1 MRRSQHVTLL
11 ALAAAASA
19 WLTLG
24 AVPSAAPR
32 VAAVEAAAIPVS
44 ANGEYLIQFA
54 PRAALRSQA
63 TQRMD
68 AAGIELT
75 RIAVNLPISLATL
88 TPEEAAAV
96 ANTPGVV
103 AVSPNSEFRATSTQP
118 SPPSWG
124 LDRSDQTDLPLDQ
137 SYSYS
142 TAAGA
147 GTTIY
152 IIDSGINAAHAEFT
166 GRLLSGVDEVGD
178 GNGTNDCD
186 GHGTHVAGTAGGTT
200 YGIAKLATLVPV
212 RVLDCAGG
220 GSAFSVIN
228 GIDWVIENH
237 VSGRAVANMSLGG
250 PGNTV
255 VDNAVAALVADGV
268 AIAVAAGNGVNH
280 IGVDAC
286 TTTPARLPDVLTVG
300 ATNTQDFRTGFSNFG
315 TCVDLFAP
323 GLNILSAWI
332 GSPTASTFESGT
344 SMASPHVAGALA
356 VLWTD
361 HPGLTAMGVQQL
373 LVATATP
380 DRLAN
385 IGTGSP
391 NRLLYLAPP
400 LATIAGPADGA
411 ATAERCNF
419 SPAC

>member
-1 MRRSQHVTLL
+1 
-11 ALAAAASA
+11 
-19 WLTLG
+19 
-24 AVPSAAPR
+24 
-32 VAAVEAAAIPVS
+32 
-44 ANGEYLIQFA
+44 
-54 PRAALRSQA
+54 
-63 TQRMD
+63 MD

-152 IIDSGINAAHAEFT
+152 IIDSGINAAHVEFT
-166 GRLLSGVDEVGD
+166 GRLLPGVVDPSLSGGIGD
-178 GNGTNDCD
+178 CF
-186 GHGTHVAGTAGGTT
+186 GHGTHVAGTAAGTT
-200 YGIAKLATLVPV
+200 VGVAKLATIVPV
-212 RVLDCAGG
+212 RVLDCLGNGTA
-220 GSAFSVIN
+220 SAVIR
-228 GIDWVIENH
+228 GIDWVITNH
-237 VSGRAVANMSLGG
+237 TGGRAVANLSLGG
-250 PGNTV
+250 IGNDA
-255 VDNAVAALVADGV
+255 VDRAIEALINDGV
-268 AIAVAAGNGVNH
+268 AVAVAAGNGN
-280 IGVDAC
+280 GQDAC
-286 TTTPARLPDVLTVG
+286 NNTPARVDGALTVG
-300 ATNTQDFRTGFSNFG
+300 ATTDQDARSTFSDVG
-315 TCVDLFAP
+315 SCLDLFAP
-323 GLNILSAWI
+323 GSSIVSAWF
-332 GSPTASTFESGT
+332 GSPTITKAVSGT

-361 HPGLTAMGVQQL
+361 NPGLTATQVQQL

-380 DRLAN
+380 GRLTN
-385 IGTGSP
+385 IGNNSP
-391 NRLLYLAPP
+391 NLLLYLEPP
-400 LATIAGPADGA
+400 LAAIASSADGGA
-411 ATAERCNF
+411 PAERCAF

>member
-32 VAAVEAAAIPVS
+32 VAAVEAAAVPVS

-152 IIDSGINAAHAEFT
+152 IIDSGINAAHVEFT
-166 GRLLSGVDEVGD
+166 GRLLPGVVDPSLSGGIGD
-178 GNGTNDCD
+178 CF
-186 GHGTHVAGTAGGTT
+186 GHGTHVAGTAAGTT
-200 YGIAKLATLVPV
+200 VGVAKLATIVPV
-212 RVLDCAGG
+212 RVLDCLGNGTA
-220 GSAFSVIN
+220 SAVIR
-228 GIDWVIENH
+228 GIDWVITNH
-237 VSGRAVANMSLGG
+237 TGGRAVANLSLGG
-250 PGNTV
+250 IGNDA
-255 VDNAVAALVADGV
+255 VDRAIEALINDGV
-268 AIAVAAGNGVNH
+268 AVAVAAGNGN
-280 IGVDAC
+280 GQDAC
-286 TTTPARLPDVLTVG
+286 NNTPARVDGALTVG
-300 ATNTQDFRTGFSNFG
+300 ATTDQDARSTFSDVG
-315 TCVDLFAP
+315 SCLDLFAP
-323 GLNILSAWI
+323 GSSIVSAWF
-332 GSPTASTFESGT
+332 GSPTITKAVSGT

-361 HPGLTAMGVQQL
+361 NPGLTATQVQQL

-380 DRLAN
+380 GRLTN
-385 IGTGSP
+385 IGNNSP
-391 NRLLYLAPP
+391 NLLLYLEPP
-400 LATIAGPADGA
+400 LAAIASSADGGA
-411 ATAERCNF
+411 PAERCAF